1 VVRIGKGATKKERNK
16 GMQYGQEYLATHG
29 KPAWTPLTRVPG
41 SGEPPAFKSFFRD
54 FDKEFVP
61 RDESDVYVAKERK
74 LLLGV
79 LLEKQ
84 RKAEEK
90 LLGAAGEVS
99 IWRIE
104 NLAKVPVAKESH
116 GQFFSGDSYIVLYKY
131 RNGNRDSYVLF
142 FWQGRDSS
150 TDEKAASA
158 LLSVEMAAE
167 LADLPG
173 SMCRVVQGKEPHQFL
188 ALFSGKMVV
197 RRGGVAGSGGFSRG
211 DSAASGQGGVHLFH
225 IRGTSA
231 LDTRAVEVAPKAE
244 SLNSGDC
251 FVLLTPDAAFEWS
264 VRGGAEAGAEAPEAR
279 FGHVAWT
286 ALRG

>member
-1 VVRIGKGATKKERNK
+1 MSPFFLFVRVVHSQERNK
-16 GMQYGQEYLATHG
+16 GMTYGQEYLATHG
-29 KPAWTPLTRVPG
+29 KPSWTPLTRVPG
-41 SGEPPAFKSFFRD
+41 NGEPPAFKSFFQD

-61 RDESDVYVAKERK
+61 RDESEVYVAKERK

-90 LLGAAGEVS
+90 LLSAAGEVQ

-104 NLAKVPVAKESH
+104 NLHKVPLAKESY

-142 FWQGRDSS
+142 FWQGRNSS

-158 LLSVEMAAE
+158 LLAVEMAAE

-173 SMCRVVQGKEPHQFL
+173 TQVRVVEGKEPHQFL

-197 RRGGVAGSGGFSRG
+197 RRGGVAGSGGFNKG
-211 DSAASGQGGVHLFH
+211 DQSASGQGGIHLFH

-231 LDTRAVEVAPKAE
+231 VDTRAVEVAPKAE

-251 FVLLTPDAAFEWS
+251 FVLLTPESAFEWS
-264 VRGGAEAGAEAPEAR
+264 VRRRGQRGGAGR
-279 FGHVAWT
+279 RS
-286 ALRG
+286 RGTR